1 MGDINYTIEFQLEA
15 ESDIDS
21 ILEYYNGISAQI
33 ADKFY
38 KNFLDTINSLMIF
51 PKFQIKYDSIRCILI
66 KNFPYMIHYQL
77 NDEARTVLVLA
88 IINTYRNP
96 KTTWIR

>member
-33 ADKFY
+33 ADNFY
-38 KNFLDTINSLMIF
+38 KNFLDTINSLMILSF
-51 PKFQIKYDSIRCILI
+51 SS
-66 KNFPYMIHYQL
+66 
-77 NDEARTVLVLA
+77 
-88 IINTYRNP
+88 
-96 KTTWIR
+96 